1 MSNSATMRAMQIVRS
16 VVIDCH
22 IEDVFRYV
30 ADPSNDPVWC
40 AKVLAV
46 EQVEGEGTGAGARY
60 EVLHRPLPFRAARRM
75 TYTCLAYDALGR
87 IVWHENDGPTV
98 IRVTY
103 ELEPVWTSTRL
114 TQRDEARLN
123 APRLLHRL
131 VRAGIGRDVARQLR
145 TLKQVLER
153 R

>member
-1 MSNSATMRAMQIVRS
+1 MQAMQIVRS

-46 EQVEGEGTGAGARY
+46 EQMEGEGPGAGARY

-75 TYTCLAYDALGR
+75 TYTCLAYDPPER
-87 IVWHENDGPTV
+87 IVWREDDGPTV

-114 TQRDEARLN
+114 TQRDEARLD

-131 VRAGIGRDVARQLR
+131 VTAGIGRDVARQLR
-145 TLKQVLER
+145 ALKQVLER